1 MLCTDFSNPESQ
13 RRATACAKM
22 CEVQTT
28 RKTHACSR
36 TATRAVEEKIIVH
49 ILFSVLSSDAQ
60 FARGVGC
67 CAFILAGV
75 LVAAHFAIMEELA
88 PWETWSSVVLDKR
101 PVDLLVPFTSIR
113 SPAPCG
119 IIMFSALPAWRALT
133 RLFVFLPVESS
144 RSLIVG
150 SAFGRT
156 WHVVFTGT
164 STGCVS
170 PSPPKYREHRLY
182 NYENRLQVQLRFFLF
197 SVLFG
202 CVGCTRSVLSRGH
215 ATHVHQ
221 TRPRT
226 TLLSILH
233 AYCEP

>member
-22 CEVQTT
+22 CEDQTT

-36 TATRAVEEKIIVH
+36 TATRAVEEKSLCTDCSV
-49 ILFSVLSSDAQ
+49 FSPQ

-88 PWETWSSVVLDKR
+88 PWETWSSVALDKR

-144 RSLIVG
+144 RSLIVA

-170 PSPPKYREHRLY
+170 PSPPKYREHRL
-182 NYENRLQVQLRFFLF
+182 
-197 SVLFG
+197 
-202 CVGCTRSVLSRGH
+202 
-215 ATHVHQ
+215 
-221 TRPRT
+221 
-226 TLLSILH
+226 
-233 AYCEP
+233 